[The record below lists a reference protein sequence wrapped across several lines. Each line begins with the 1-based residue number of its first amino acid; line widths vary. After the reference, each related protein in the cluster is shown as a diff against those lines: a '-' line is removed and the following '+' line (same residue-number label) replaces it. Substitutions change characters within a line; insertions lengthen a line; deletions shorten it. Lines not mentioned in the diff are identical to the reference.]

1 MAKQVR
7 DPFRVL
13 HIGLATG
20 DGLDVVRVADGQ
32 VEVILQDRVDRLP
45 VDPGAL
51 HCDVRYAFRGEP
63 VAQGLEVSGHGPE
76 RPDLL
81 ARPASGQ
88 AGQGASNDCRLV
100 DVQTAAAF
108 DDGFHDRLRWWG
120 DRGAA
125 GLKQILPRVLAGEA
139 ADKG

>member
-1 MAKQVR
+1 VAKQVR
-7 DPFRVL
+7 NPFRIL
-13 HIGLATG
+13 DIGLATW
-20 DGLDVVRVADGQ
+20 DGLDVVGVADGQ

-45 VDPGAL
+45 VDAGAL
-51 HCDVRYAFRGEP
+51 HRDVRHAFPGEP

-81 ARPASGQ
+81 ARSASGQ
-88 AGQGASNDCRLV
+88 AGEGASNDRRLV

-108 DDGFHDRLRWWG
+108 DDGFHDRLRWWV

-125 GLKQILPRVLAGEA
+125 GLKQILPHVLAGEA